1 MQDKVVEIRDAAIE
15 QAVQEFNKAINKA
28 YRKIERTGYPENP
41 FSIAETVIRRF
52 WSQDKIIF
60 K

>member
-1 MQDKVVEIRDAAIE
+1 MDRVVEIRDAAIE

-28 YRKIERTGYPENP
+28 YKKIEKTGYPENP
-41 FSIAETVIRRF
+41 FSIADTVFRRF
-52 WSQDKIIF
+52 WSQDKIIL